1 MHFGGPTLPVG
12 FTIGFP
18 VRNPVAFQV
27 VVPVDFPV
35 VFEVVVPVNFPVVFE
50 VVFLVDFPVVFPVRY
65 KHSECPIHLI
75 AKKLIIQTICNI
87 FANLNQKVYPSVL
100 PTNQNRYDG
109 PKVPKRNK

>member
-1 MHFGGPTLPVG
+1 MHFGGTTLPVG
-12 FTIGFP
+12 
-18 VRNPVAFQV
+18 FQV

-35 VFEVVVPVNFPVVFE
+35 AFEVVFPVDFPVVFE
-50 VVFLVDFPVVFPVRY
+50 VVFPVNFPVVFPARH
-65 KHSECPIHLI
+65 KHSECLIHLI

>member
-1 MHFGGPTLPVG
+1 MHVGGTTLPVG
-12 FTIGFP
+12 FEVG
-18 VRNPVAFQV
+18 VH
-27 VVPVDFPV
+27 VDFPV
-35 VFEVVVPVNFPVVFE
+35 AFE
-50 VVFLVDFPVVFPVRY
+50 VVFPVDFPVVFPVIH

>member
-18 VRNPVAFQV
+18 VRNPVVFQV
-27 VVPVDFPV
+27 VVHVDFPV
-35 VFEVVVPVNFPVVFE
+35 AFPVIH
-50 VVFLVDFPVVFPVRY
+50 

-75 AKKLIIQTICNI
+75 AKNLIIQTICNI

>member
-1 MHFGGPTLPVG
+1 MHFGGPTLSVG

-18 VRNPVAFQV
+18 VRNPVVFQV

-35 VFEVVVPVNFPVVFE
+35 AFE
-50 VVFLVDFPVVFPVRY
+50 VVFPVRH

>member
-1 MHFGGPTLPVG
+1 MHFGGPTLPVV

-18 VRNPVAFQV
+18 VRNPVVFQV

-35 VFEVVVPVNFPVVFE
+35 AFE
-50 VVFLVDFPVVFPVRY
+50 VVFLVDFPVVFPVRH

>member
-1 MHFGGPTLPVG
+1 MHVGGPTL
-12 FTIGFP
+12 
-18 VRNPVAFQV
+18 R
-27 VVPVDFPV
+27 V
-35 VFEVVVPVNFPVVFE
+35 VFQ

>member
-1 MHFGGPTLPVG
+1 MHLAGPTSPVG

-18 VRNPVAFQV
+18 VRNPVVFQV
-27 VVPVDFPV
+27 VVHVDFPV
-35 VFEVVVPVNFPVVFE
+35 AFPVIH
-50 VVFLVDFPVVFPVRY
+50 

>member
-1 MHFGGPTLPVG
+1 MHFGGPTLPV
-12 FTIGFP
+12 
-18 VRNPVAFQV
+18 
-27 VVPVDFPV
+27 
-35 VFEVVVPVNFPVVFE
+35 VFE
-50 VVFLVDFPVVFPVRY
+50 VVFPVDFPIAFEVVFPVRH

>member
-1 MHFGGPTLPVG
+1 MHVGGTTLPV
-12 FTIGFP
+12 
-18 VRNPVAFQV
+18 VFQV
-27 VVPVDFPV
+27 VFHVDFPV
-35 VFEVVVPVNFPVVFE
+35 AFE
-50 VVFLVDFPVVFPVRY
+50 VVFPVRH

-109 PKVPKRNK
+109 PKVQKRNK

>member
-1 MHFGGPTLPVG
+1 MHFGGQTLSVG

-18 VRNPVAFQV
+18 VRNPVVFQV
-27 VVPVDFPV
+27 VVPVR
-35 VFEVVVPVNFPVVFE
+35 N
-50 VVFLVDFPVVFPVRY
+50 

>member
-1 MHFGGPTLPVG
+1 MHFGGQTLSVG

-18 VRNPVAFQV
+18 VRNPVVFQV
-27 VVPVDFPV
+27 VFHVDFPV
-35 VFEVVVPVNFPVVFE
+35 AFE
-50 VVFLVDFPVVFPVRY
+50 VVFPVDFPVVFPVIH

-100 PTNQNRYDG
+100 PTN
-109 PKVPKRNK
+109 

>member
-1 MHFGGPTLPVG
+1 MHFGGQTLSVG

-18 VRNPVAFQV
+18 VRNPVVFQV

-35 VFEVVVPVNFPVVFE
+35 VF
-50 VVFLVDFPVVFPVRY
+50 PVRH

>member
-1 MHFGGPTLPVG
+1 MHFGGPTLPTG

-18 VRNPVAFQV
+18 VRNPVVFQV
-27 VVPVDFPV
+27 VVPVYFPV
-35 VFEVVVPVNFPVVFE
+35 AFEVVV
-50 VVFLVDFPVVFPVRY
+50 PVRY
-65 KHSECPIHLI
+65 KHSEYPIHLI

>member
-1 MHFGGPTLPVG
+1 MHFGGTTLPVG

-27 VVPVDFPV
+27 VVPV
-35 VFEVVVPVNFPVVFE
+35 
-50 VVFLVDFPVVFPVRY
+50 RH

>member
-35 VFEVVVPVNFPVVFE
+35 AFEVVVPVDFPIAFE
-50 VVFLVDFPVVFPVRY
+50 VVVPVRH

>member
-12 FTIGFP
+12 F
-18 VRNPVAFQV
+18 QV
-27 VVPVDFPV
+27 VVHVDFPV
-35 VFEVVVPVNFPVVFE
+35 AFE
-50 VVFLVDFPVVFPVRY
+50 VVFPVRH